1 MACLK
6 RWRKHQSEVLALTE
20 ANSCDKD
27 EANVLVGASVAPCV
41 HERGDTDSPRHVD
54 VRDDSN
60 TQDSNNDSGDTSDQE
75 PDNFVNVIAS
85 SGSDNLSDD
94 DDDEKLDIGKDFADW
109 AVRNACTRTA
119 FQEAIGILRRH
130 WQCVIKDA

>member
-1 MACLK
+1 MEHYSSVQTEYYCMACLK

-60 TQDSNNDSGDTSDQE
+60 TQDSNNYSGDTNYQESD
-75 PDNFVNVIAS
+75 NAIS
-85 SGSDNLSDD
+85 SHGFQNLSDD
-94 DDDEKLDIGKDFADW
+94 DGEELDIGKDFA
-109 AVRNACTRTA
+109 
-119 FQEAIGILRRH
+119 
-130 WQCVIKDA
+130 